1 MTEVLH
7 PWLVADIGGT
17 NARFGLVR
25 SPGAPVTDVLALKGA
40 DFATPEAAAHAYLER
55 VAQGGAGPVRPQR
68 VALALASAVDGDTVK
83 LTNSPWT
90 VSRRALTDAFAAR
103 QVLLLNDFESLSLAL
118 PGLGDEASGDVRY
131 IGAPRPDRHRPM
143 AVIGPGTGLGV
154 SACVPTGHGWVAL
167 AAEGGHV
174 TAAPADD
181 FESEVLRVL
190 RIEFRHVSAE
200 RVLSGIGLPLLHR
213 AVSRVRGG
221 PDETLAAE
229 EITRRAREQGDP
241 HCSATLDTFCAML
254 GGFAGNVALTIGARG
269 GVFVAGGIVPRLG
282 DDFLRSRFRERFEA
296 KGRFD
301 AYLARI
307 ATALL
312 TAPHAAL
319 RGAAQALV
327 QTPLG

>member
-1 MTEVLH
+1 MG
-7 PWLVADIGGT
+7 A
-17 NARFGLVR
+17 
-25 SPGAPVTDVLALKGA
+25 GAPAL
-40 DFATPEAAAHAYLER
+40 
-55 VAQGGAGPVRPQR
+55 RPR
-68 VALALASAVDGDTVK
+68 RAALALATAIHGDTVK

-90 VSRRALTDAFAAR
+90 VSRAGFAAALGLDELR
-103 QVLLLNDFESLSLAL
+103 LLNDFEALALAL
-118 PGLGDEASGDVRY
+118 PLLGDEAAGDVRW
-131 IGAPRPDRHRPM
+131 IGAPRADRRLPM

-154 SACVPTGHGWVAL
+154 AGCVPAGGGWIAL

-221 PDETLAAE
+221 PDETLTAE
-229 EITRRAREQGDP
+229 EITRRAREQREP
-241 HCSATLDTFCAML
+241 HALATLDTFCAML
-254 GGFAGNVALTIGARG
+254 GGFAGNVALTLGARG
-269 GVFVAGGIVPRLG
+269 GVFVAGGIAQKLG
-282 DDFLRSRFRERFEA
+282 EDFLRSRFRERFEA

-307 ATALL
+307 ATALV
-312 TAPHAAL
+312 TAPHLAL
-319 RGAAQALV
+319 RGAAQALR
-327 QTPLG
+327 QSA